1 MNLDIETF
9 ALVIGVIVTGMW
21 LAAGFARLSSAWAV
35 GDRRARELKAAQQ
48 REARRLLR
56 NVQELQRLNEEIKA
70 AKSSATSAASEQASR
85 QKELDAVAP
94 PPPPAIHV
102 TSEFP
107 AARRDQPWIIHLR
120 RSVAAKLRDPSGEDH
135 RYFLLWAADHPAALA
150 RGRQI
155 LSSDRGYDVEG
166 ARRYP

>member
-9 ALVIGVIVTGMW
+9 ALVIGVVVTGMW

-35 GDRRARELKAAQQ
+35 GDRRARELKLAQQ

-56 NVQELQRLNEEIKA
+56 NVQELQRLNDEIKT
-70 AKSSATSAASEQASR
+70 AKTSATNAASEQVSK
-85 QKELDAVAP
+85 QKELDAVVP
-94 PPPPAIHV
+94 PPPPPIYV

-107 AARRDQPWIIHLR
+107 AARRDQPWVIHLR
-120 RSVAAKLRDPSGEDH
+120 RSATAKLRNPNGEDH

-150 RGRQI
+150 RGRQV
-155 LSSDRGYDVEG
+155 LSSDPGYDVEG